1 MKTVFYCP
9 SCDYVGAAEETEV
22 HICPECGHALYRTKM
37 DRETF
42 VTLTDEQK
50 NEVKAQWKKDAG
62 DSYDSD
68 PKTTAG
74 GNRVAGAL
82 KVIAVL
88 IYILSALAGVFLLN
102 NDAVAAGWILLAS
115 GIVSGT
121 LFLGF
126 GEIIRLLDVI
136 SKK

>member
-1 MKTVFYCP
+1 MKTKRFAIILCCVML
-9 SCDYVGAAEETEV
+9 AAF
-22 HICPECGHALYRTKM
+22 AL
-37 DRETF
+37 
-42 VTLTDEQK
+42 
-50 NEVKAQWKKDAG
+50 G
-62 DSYDSD
+62 
-68 PKTTAG
+68 
-74 GNRVAGAL
+74 VAGAL

-102 NDAVAAGWILLAS
+102 NDAAAAGWILLAS